1 MECLTVNVKR
11 KTFSFLSPTKYY
23 KNSDEESLTSLTFG
37 ETEPKDDHVH
47 RSGQY

>member
-11 KTFSFLSPTKYY
+11 KTFSFTY
-23 KNSDEESLTSLTFG
+23 KILQNSDEESLTSLTFG